1 MIVAPSF
8 LTADMND
15 LENEVASVAS
25 AAWLHFDVMDGRF
38 VPAATYGPAMVRSL
52 RPKSDRFFDCHLMTV
67 APEASFSEYAS
78 AGADSVTFHF
88 EAVAD
93 PAAALSALKALGLKA
108 GVSIKPATPVAALDP
123 FLGSADL
130 VLVMSVEPGRGGQ
143 RFLPGAAERIA
154 WLAARRRERGLG
166 FLIEVDGGINA
177 ETAAI
182 VRAAGADVVVA
193 GSFIFNRADRAA
205 AIAELADG
213 RQG

>member
-15 LENEVASVAS
+15 LDNEITSVAS

-38 VPAATYGPAMVRSL
+38 VPAATYGHELVRAL

-67 APEASFSEYAS
+67 APEASFSDYAA
-78 AGADSVTFHF
+78 AGADSVTFHL

-108 GVSIKPATPVAALDP
+108 GVSIKPATPVAALEP
-123 FLGSADL
+123 YLGSADL

-143 RFLPGAAERIA
+143 RFLPAAADRIA
-154 WLAARRRERGLG
+154 RLAAIRRARGLD

-177 ETAAI
+177 ETAEI

-193 GSFIFNRADRAA
+193 GSFIFNRADREN
-205 AIAELADG
+205 AIAELAHG